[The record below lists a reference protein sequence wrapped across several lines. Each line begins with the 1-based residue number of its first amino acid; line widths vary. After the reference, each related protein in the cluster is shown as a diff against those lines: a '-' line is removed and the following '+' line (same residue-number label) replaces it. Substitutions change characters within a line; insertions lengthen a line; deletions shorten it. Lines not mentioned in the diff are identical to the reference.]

1 MPAAERFFRLANEP
15 GATGLSCDENG
26 VHLGGAP
33 LLRRTDTGFEP
44 RANSE
49 IEALIAKAYG
59 GAEDG
64 KRLLSGLRV
73 VADCLNNGELTRA
86 MIAAVFLRL
95 PDLDQEG
102 AEGIAKVDA
111 LLQKYD
117 PNEPRDRRGRWTT
130 GGAGGSPEAPD
141 ATQPGNRT
149 SAPALTPASVSK
161 PDHSAH
167 LINADYTEDAGD
179 LTDVAYNNKFHDEV
193 VEEVVELAEEHG
205 SRVVTEVDLK
215 AVNGATTRADLI
227 IAPSDGGPMAVV
239 EVKTGKN
246 PPATAGQIALYPL
259 VPLGNHVWPTNSR
272 MLSLGYPPGA
282 YLPPMAFA
290 LVYRRD
296 AASDLEVYG
305 LPELGP
311 KLKIP
316 KKRSQFSYEP

>member
-1 MPAAERFFRLANEP
+1 
-15 GATGLSCDENG
+15 
-26 VHLGGAP
+26 
-33 LLRRTDTGFEP
+33 
-44 RANSE
+44 
-49 IEALIAKAYG
+49 
-59 GAEDG
+59 
-64 KRLLSGLRV
+64 
-73 VADCLNNGELTRA
+73 

-95 PDLDQEG
+95 PDLDPDG
-102 AEGIAKVDA
+102 ADGIAKVDA

-130 GGAGGSPEAPD
+130 GAAGAAAQTPVATPTENLTMTPIPMSGS
-141 ATQPGNRT
+141 
-149 SAPALTPASVSK
+149 ASE

-167 LINADYTEDAGD
+167 LINADYSDYGGH

-193 VEEVVELAEEHG
+193 VEEVAELAEEHG

-227 IAPSDGGPMAVV
+227 IAPADGGPMAVV
-239 EVKTGKN
+239 EVKTGKD
-246 PPATAGQIALYPL
+246 PPATDGQIALYPL
-259 VPLGNHVWPTNSR
+259 VPLGNHVWPTNRR

-296 AASDLEVYG
+296 AASDLEFYG

>member
-15 GATGLSCDENG
+15 GATGLSCDESG
-26 VHLGGAP
+26 VHLCGAP
-33 LLRRTDTGFEP
+33 LLRRTDAGFEP
-44 RANSE
+44 RPTCE

-64 KRLLSGLRV
+64 ARLMSGLRC
-73 VADCLNNGELTRA
+73 VADCLNKGELARA

-95 PDLDQEG
+95 PDLDSDG
-102 AEGIAKVDA
+102 AEDITKVDA
-111 LLQKYD
+111 LFRKYD

-130 GGAGGSPEAPD
+130 GGESPSAEAPVK
-141 ATQPGNRT
+141 APPGNQ
-149 SAPALTPASVSK
+149 TPAPVPAPVSALK
-161 PDHSAH
+161 PDHNAH
-167 LINADYTEDAGD
+167 LINADYTEGAGD

-193 VEEVVELAEEHG
+193 VEEVAELAEEHG

-227 IAPSDGGPMAVV
+227 IAPADGGPMAVV
-239 EVKTGKN
+239 EVKTGNN

-259 VPLGNHVWPTNSR
+259 VPLGNHVWPTNAR

-316 KKRSQFSYEP
+316 RKRSQFSYEP